1 MPKLI
6 PFPVVVDLLD
16 DGPVLQLVLEYR
28 KGKSGTDGCESCVG
42 RGCLER
48 CDNLRAA
55 ARARYEK
62 DCINIS
68 GAYYV
73 LRPLKK
79 SEVR

>member
-42 RGCLER
+42 RGDGR
-48 CDNLRAA
+48 CDNIRAA

-62 DCINIS
+62 DCVNRS